1 MAQIKRTAQAIEP
14 DAKKRK
20 ATLQRAKTATGGTS
34 KAQGSQLKGGEVF
47 LMPELEKYEQIV
59 GESDYNGSPW
69 YWLRLN
75 ATNGRTYKL
84 SLNTF
89 SKGLRLPENAGEVT
103 RQDGKFAEIVEH
115 FKFVL
120 DAWLFCSWVARNNTR
135 FEWVVSVEEINELE
149 WGSKEKTNA
158 TPTRVKS
165 LNPKFEYNWEK
176 GLAKYLEE
184 YPDTEMVTAAT
195 DDDTNA
201 DDAV

>member
-1 MAQIKRTAQAIEP
+1 MAQIQRTAQAIEP

-34 KAQGSQLKGGEVF
+34 KAQGSQLKGGETF

-59 GESDYNGSPW
+59 GESDYNGSSW

-89 SKGLRLPENAGEVT
+89 SKGLRLPANVGEVT

-115 FKFVL
+115 FKYVL
-120 DAWLFCSWVARNNTR
+120 DAWLFCSWVGRNGTR
-135 FEWVVSVEEINELE
+135 FEWEVTIEEITELE

-184 YPDTEMVTAAT
+184 YPETEVISATT
-195 DDDTNA
+195 DDSTNDA
-201 DDAV
+201 DAV

>member
-1 MAQIKRTAQAIEP
+1 MAQIQRTAQAIEP

-20 ATLQRAKTATGGTS
+20 QNLQRAKTAMGGTA
-34 KAQGSQLKGGEVF
+34 KAQGSQLKGGEIF
-47 LMPELEKYEQIV
+47 FMPEFDKYEQIV

-69 YWLRLN
+69 YWLRIN
-75 ATNGRTYKL
+75 ASNGRTYKL

-103 RQDGKFAEIVEH
+103 QQNGKFAEIVEH
-115 FKFVL
+115 FKYVL
-120 DAWLFCSWVARNNTR
+120 DAWLFCSWIGRNGTR
-135 FEWVVSVEEINELE
+135 FEWEVSVEEITELE

-184 YPDTEMVTAAT
+184 YPETEVISTTA
-195 DDDTNA
+195 DTNA

>member
-1 MAQIKRTAQAIEP
+1 MAQIRTAQAIEP
-14 DAKKRK
+14 DAKKRQQ
-20 ATLQRAKTATGGTS
+20 TLQRAKTATGGTS
-34 KAQGSQLKGGEVF
+34 KAQGSQLKGGEIF
-47 LMPELEKYEQIV
+47 LMPELEKYDQII

-84 SLNTF
+84 SVNSF
-89 SKGLRLPENAGEVT
+89 SKGLRLPANAGEVT
-103 RQDGKFAEIVEH
+103 QQGGKFAEIVER
-115 FKFVL
+115 FKFIL

-135 FEWVVSVEEINELE
+135 FEWEVTVEEVFELE

-165 LNPKFEYNWEK
+165 LNPKFDYNWEK

-184 YPDTEMVTAAT
+184 YPETEVISATAPDAT
-195 DDDTNA
+195 A